1 VTSNDFTVQ
10 FFGETAI
17 SIHKTKKI
25 FIIRIYFFTIVCMIE
40 YGKNI
45 SLRPFNTFGIDVKA
59 DHLFHL
65 RRREEISEILAHRVF
80 TGASAGMNSVL
91 VLGQGSNILFT
102 NDFRGTVI
110 RNEITGVRV
119 LDESEESL
127 FLEAGAGVI
136 WQELVEY
143 TVSHGLAGIENL
155 TLIPGTV
162 GAAPIQNIGAYGV
175 EAGDVI
181 VRINGFHLEKR
192 EWLMLG
198 NKECG
203 FGYRDSIFKR
213 ELRNKVLI
221 TSVVLRLSKVF
232 RPKPDYGGIK
242 EELAKRD
249 ITNPS
254 IRDISDIVLQ
264 IRRAKLPDP
273 SDIGNAGSFFKNPTV
288 GKGEFENLLKAFPDI
303 RYYRQGEL
311 YKIPAGWL
319 IEHAGWK
326 GYRLDDA
333 GCYDRQALILVNY
346 GRATGEEILALS
358 EKIKSS
364 VFNKFGIMIEREVN
378 VI

>member
-1 VTSNDFTVQ
+1 MS
-10 FFGETAI
+10 
-17 SIHKTKKI
+17 
-25 FIIRIYFFTIVCMIE
+25 
-40 YGKNI
+40 
-45 SLRPFNTFGIDVKA
+45 
-59 DHLFHL
+59 
-65 RRREEISEILAHRVF
+65 
-80 TGASAGMNSVL
+80 
-91 VLGQGSNILFT
+91 GSM
-102 NDFRGTVI
+102 V
-110 RNEITGVRV
+110 
-119 LDESEESL
+119 
-127 FLEAGAGVI
+127 
-136 WQELVEY
+136 
-143 TVSHGLAGIENL
+143 
-155 TLIPGTV
+155 
-162 GAAPIQNIGAYGV
+162 
-175 EAGDVI
+175 
-181 VRINGFHLEKR
+181 HLEKR
-192 EWLMLG
+192 EWLRLG

-203 FGYRDSIFKR
+203 FGYRDSIFKH

-288 GKGEFENLLKAFPDI
+288 DKGEFENLLKASPDI

-364 VFNKFGIMIEREVN
+364 VFNKFGIIIEREVN